1 MQVFHSR
8 INPMLKTIKNRPREY
23 DILQTCSSNDRQRL
37 SKNRGRGR
45 NLSDYTIMATSR
57 GSDQTK
63 YKSAKS
69 SKISRTYIF
78 QFAQDHLNQQ
88 KFNRNFESF
97 YKISLGK

>member
-1 MQVFHSR
+1 
-8 INPMLKTIKNRPREY
+8 
-23 DILQTCSSNDRQRL
+23 
-37 SKNRGRGR
+37 
-45 NLSDYTIMATSR
+45 MATSR

-97 YKISLGK
+97 YKISLGKQNKDQSSDKVKNFEYLRLFIYYMNQVRKEKQKENWAKYNKKSALLIN

>member
-1 MQVFHSR
+1 
-8 INPMLKTIKNRPREY
+8 
-23 DILQTCSSNDRQRL
+23 
-37 SKNRGRGR
+37 
-45 NLSDYTIMATSR
+45 MATSR

-97 YKISLGK
+97 YKISLGKQNKDQSSDKVKNFEYLRLFIYMNQVRKEKQKENWAKYNKKSALLIN

>member
-1 MQVFHSR
+1 
-8 INPMLKTIKNRPREY
+8 
-23 DILQTCSSNDRQRL
+23 
-37 SKNRGRGR
+37 
-45 NLSDYTIMATSR
+45 MATSR

-88 KFNRNFESF
+88 KFNRNFENF
-97 YKISLGK
+97 YKISLGKQNKDQSSDKVKNFEYLRLFIYYMNQVRKEKQKENQAKYNKKSALLIN

>member
-1 MQVFHSR
+1 
-8 INPMLKTIKNRPREY
+8 
-23 DILQTCSSNDRQRL
+23 
-37 SKNRGRGR
+37 
-45 NLSDYTIMATSR
+45 MATSR

-97 YKISLGK
+97 YKISLGKQNKDQSSDKVKNFEYLRLFIYYMNQVRKEKQKENQAKYNKKSALLIN